1 MDNNNVRS
9 EALLETIKKIIDA
22 FKAKGTIPE
31 EDLAIRLQK
40 LDINSDDIDFA
51 YDEIEKAGI
60 TITSSAV
67 EEASKSDSIN
77 KLLSDVSVDDA
88 VKLYLRDIGRYALL
102 SAEEEIE
109 LAKKTSEGDE
119 AAKKKLAEAN
129 MRLVV
134 NIAKKYISRGMSFL
148 DLIQEGNQGLL
159 KAVEKFDYTKGFKFS
174 TYAPPVSP

>member
-9 EALLETIKKIIDA
+9 EALLDAIKKIVEA

-40 LDINSDDIDFA
+40 LDINSDDIDYA

-102 SAEEEIE
+102 SAS
-109 LAKKTSEGDE
+109 LWKH
-119 AAKKKLAEAN
+119 
-129 MRLVV
+129 
-134 NIAKKYISRGMSFL
+134 
-148 DLIQEGNQGLL
+148 
-159 KAVEKFDYTKGFKFS
+159 
-174 TYAPPVSP
+174 P

>member
-9 EALLETIKKIIDA
+9 EALLDAIKKIVEA

-40 LDINSDDIDFA
+40 LDINSDDIDYA

-102 SAEEEIE
+102 SADEEIE

-119 AAKKKLAEAN
+119 AAKKET
-129 MRLVV
+129 
-134 NIAKKYISRGMSFL
+134 RGS
-148 DLIQEGNQGLL
+148 Q
-159 KAVEKFDYTKGFKFS
+159 
-174 TYAPPVSP
+174 YAPCGQHRQEVYFARYVLP